1 MSIEKS
7 IRTLSAAAIL
17 LVCTTM
23 GCFFSLG
30 FRVLTVHDVRE
41 FAEGQQGS
49 LLLLSGACVSLISVI
64 VISYILSRYWRR
76 SVLEPLVETRQ
87 FAEKV
92 AKGQLDATIAQGGND
107 EISLLRTALVHMA
120 ESLKGRLTALEEA
133 EARANSTAYE
143 AQQACLRAEEGLS
156 IAKDASRAK
165 SEFLARMSHEIRTP
179 MNAIIGMSYLCLQKE
194 LGEAQKDY
202 VSKIHAAGNNL
213 LGIINDILDYSRIE
227 AGKMRMLNA
236 PFRIVALLDSLA
248 NLLTPKGKD
257 KQVELLFHVG
267 NTVPPVLVG
276 DMLRLTQIM
285 TNLTANAYKFTE
297 QGEIVVSVTMKEDL
311 GSSARIRFSVQDTGI
326 GISPDEQERVFQSF
340 SQVDSS
346 MTRNFSGVGLGL
358 SIVSH
363 LVSMMGGDIKVESVP
378 NVGSTFFFEIV
389 MDKCDASV
397 LPVDV
402 QEVNFAG
409 MRVLVADDSA
419 TARKIFTDML
429 EQFDMTVT
437 AVNSGEAALHL
448 LAEDSAYA
456 LIILDWKMGGI
467 DGVETLRRIRSMRG
481 LERTPPV
488 LLVSAYNVEDVYTH
502 CEHLPNVRVL
512 AKPVNHSV
520 FFENVCE
527 ALGSEALQY
536 TDMQSSALR
545 IPHLKQVAGAHVLLV
560 EDNELNQQIAREI
573 LESIGIHVTV
583 VENGLEGVN
592 AALTGE
598 FDLVL
603 MDVQMPVMD
612 GLEATRRIRAAGFG
626 LADLPIVALTA
637 HASSHDKEKSLEVGV
652 NEHLTKPVSA
662 DSLYGSL
669 AYWLSGRSTRAARR
683 FVTAPALEVPHTREG
698 RVADAKA
705 AQLPEDIF
713 LPTSLPGLNVKSGL
727 ANVVQNKVLYINLL
741 CRFVDKYSASPQE
754 IVDLLE
760 QNHMEEANRLAHTL
774 KGVAANLGAM
784 DLSKAARDM
793 ELELAA
799 HGALGA
805 SLTAYIEQLGVLL
818 EAVNAIAPHCDVSA
832 VTSCTTTLTE
842 EDKAA
847 MYAQLKGIAERMQL
861 DWGGV
866 NDMLTSQLPA
876 WERSIFADEYRAIM
890 RAMEDF
896 DAGAVNQRAQAL
908 RERLKP

>member
-1 MSIEKS
+1 MNIEKS
-7 IRTLSAAAIL
+7 IRTLSAVAVL
-17 LVCTTM
+17 LVGTTL
-23 GCFFSLG
+23 GCFLG
-30 FRVLTVHDVRE
+30 LSYRVLTVHDMRDL
-41 FAEGQQGS
+41 AAGQQGS
-49 LLLLSGACVSLISVI
+49 ILLLMGACVSLAGVI
-64 VISYILSRYWRR
+64 ITTYALFRYWRR
-76 SVLEPLVETRQ
+76 SVREPLMETRQ

-92 AKGQLDATIAQGGND
+92 AKGQLDATIAQGGGD
-107 EISLLRTALVHMA
+107 EISMLRTAIVHMA
-120 ESLKGRLTALEEA
+120 ESLKVRLTALEEA
-133 EARANSTAYE
+133 KARANSTAHE
-143 AQQACLRAEEGLS
+143 ARQACLRAEEGLS
-156 IAKDASRAK
+156 IVKDASRAK

-202 VSKIHAAGNNL
+202 VFKIHAAGNNL

-227 AGKMRMLNA
+227 AGKMRMINA
-236 PFRIVALLDSLA
+236 PFRIVALLNSLA

-257 KQVELLFHVG
+257 TQVELLFHVG

-311 GSSARIRFSVQDTGI
+311 GSRARIRFSVQDTGI
-326 GISPDEQERVFQSF
+326 GISPEEQSRVFQSF

-346 MTRNFSGVGLGL
+346 MTRNYCGVGLGL

-363 LVSMMGGDIKVESVP
+363 LVGMMGGEIKVESVP

-389 MDKCDASV
+389 MGKGDDTI
-397 LPVDV
+397 LPADV

-429 EQFDMTVT
+429 EQFDMSVT

-520 FFENVCE
+520 FFENVCD
-527 ALGSEALQY
+527 ALGSEALQC
-536 TDMQSSALR
+536 TDMQGSALR
-545 IPHLKQVAGAHVLLV
+545 IPHLKKISGAQVLLV
-560 EDNELNQQIAREI
+560 EDNELNQQIAREM

-598 FDLVL
+598 FDLIL

-669 AYWLSGRSTRAARR
+669 AYWLSGRSVKSERR
-683 FVTAPALEVPHTREG
+683 FVTVPILEAPRTRNSHH
-698 RVADAKA
+698 VQAKA
-705 AQLPEDIF
+705 MQHPEDIF
-713 LPTSLPGLNVKSGL
+713 LPTFLQGLNVKSGL
-727 ANVVQNKVLYINLL
+727 ANVVQNKTLYIDLL
-741 CRFVDKYSASPQE
+741 CRFVDKYSATPQE
-754 IVDLLE
+754 FVELLE
-760 QNHMEEANRLAHTL
+760 QNRMEEANRLAHTL

-784 DLSKAARDM
+784 DLSNAARDM

-818 EAVNAIAPHCDVSA
+818 EAVNVIAPQCDVPV
-832 VTSCTTTLTE
+832 VTGGTTTLTE
-842 EDKAA
+842 KDKTD
-847 MYAQLKGIAERMQL
+847 MYVQLKGISERMQL
-861 DWGGV
+861 DWGRV
-866 NDMLTSQLPA
+866 SDMLTSHLPV
-876 WERSIFADEYRAIM
+876 WEQSVFADDYRAIM

-896 DAGAVNQRAQAL
+896 DAHAVHHRAQAL
-908 RERLKP
+908 RERLKS